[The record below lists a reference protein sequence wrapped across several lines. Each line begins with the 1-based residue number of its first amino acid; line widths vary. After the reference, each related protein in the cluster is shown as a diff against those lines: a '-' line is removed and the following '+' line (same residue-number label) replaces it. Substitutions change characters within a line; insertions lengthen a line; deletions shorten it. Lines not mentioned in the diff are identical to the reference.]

1 MNGKC
6 MGQLRPA
13 DIMASEVA
21 AKDKNNIWHWLWFY
35 LRHFGKWLLLWASEL
50 SCGYGERPART
61 AFLVVVIVPLFAVLF
76 RLSEGVAASNG
87 AAMTGLD
94 YVNYSF
100 GAFATVGFARFI
112 TVNALAEALTSIEAL
127 FGIATLALLM
137 FALGNR
143 ISRS

>member
-1 MNGKC
+1 
-6 MGQLRPA
+6 
-13 DIMASEVA
+13 
-21 AKDKNNIWHWLWFY
+21 
-35 LRHFGKWLLLWASEL
+35 
-50 SCGYGERPART
+50 
-61 AFLVVVIVPLFAVLF
+61 
-76 RLSEGVAASNG
+76 
-87 AAMTGLD
+87 MTGLD

-127 FGIATLALLM
+127 FGMATLALLM